1 MHLRNDFTVFIMLLF
16 FFPHFRSSLIVILC
30 SKVSR
35 HLQNSLP
42 AKRSIYS
49 GIHRRLISKGKLI
62 IIDYTEK
69 QLFGVFIKGF
79 STAFR
84 HAPNLVH

>member
-1 MHLRNDFTVFIMLLF
+1 MYLRNDLTVFIMLLF
-16 FFPHFRSSLIVILC
+16 FFPHTSLIVILC

-35 HLQNSLP
+35 RLQNSLP
-42 AKRSIYS
+42 AKRYIYS
-49 GIHRRLISKGKLI
+49 EIHRRLISKGKLI

-79 STAFR
+79 FYSFQTCT
-84 HAPNLVH
+84 